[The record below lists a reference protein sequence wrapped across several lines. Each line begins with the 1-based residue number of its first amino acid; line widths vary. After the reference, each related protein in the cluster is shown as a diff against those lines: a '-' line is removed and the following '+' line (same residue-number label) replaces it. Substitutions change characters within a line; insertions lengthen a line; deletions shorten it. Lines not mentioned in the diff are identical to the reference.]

1 MLEAGYSEQEIRMI
15 MGENALKFLAAN
27 LPEK

>member
-1 MLEAGYSEQEIRMI
+1 MQAGYSEQEIRMM